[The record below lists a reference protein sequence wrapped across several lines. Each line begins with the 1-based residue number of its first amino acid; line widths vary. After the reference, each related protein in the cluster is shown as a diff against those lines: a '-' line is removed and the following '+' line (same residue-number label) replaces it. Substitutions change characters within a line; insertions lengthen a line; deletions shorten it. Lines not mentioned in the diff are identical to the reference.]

1 MKICPK
7 CGAEADGV
15 FCINCGAALNDSPAA
30 PAAEKP
36 AEAPVAAPVQPTYT
50 PPVQPT
56 YTAPQQPAY
65 QPTYTAPQQPY
76 GYYPPQQP
84 VEQPISV
91 GGWIGRSLIPCI
103 PGVGA
108 IIYLIM
114 LFVWMG
120 DKTKEETF
128 RNWAKAQLIVM
139 GIVIGLL
146 ILLIIFSAA
155 LGVSLAESMY

>member
-15 FCINCGAALNDSPAA
+15 FCINCGAAVNDSPAA
-30 PAAEKP
+30 PAT
-36 AEAPVAAPVQPTYT
+36 EAPAAAPQ
-50 PPVQPT
+50 QPT
-56 YTAPQQPAY
+56 YTAPQQNYGY
-65 QPTYTAPQQPY
+65 QPPQQPY

-84 VEQPISV
+84 AEQPVSV

-139 GIVIGLL
+139 GIAVGLV
-146 ILLIIFSAA
+146 ILLVIFSAA
-155 LGVSLAESMY
+155 LGMSIAESMYY

>member
-1 MKICPK
+1 MKTCPN
-7 CGAEADGV
+7 CGAEVDGV
-15 FCINCGAALNDSPAA
+15 FCISCGAAVNASSAA

-36 AEAPVAAPVQPTYT
+36 AEEPVAAPVQPTYT

-56 YTAPQQPAY
+56 Y

-84 VEQPISV
+84 TEQPISV

-139 GIVIGLL
+139 GIAVGLV
-146 ILLIIFSAA
+146 ILLVIFSAA
-155 LGVSLAESMY
+155 LGMSVAESMY

>member
-15 FCINCGAALNDSPAA
+15 FCINCGAAVNDSPAA

-36 AEAPVAAPVQPTYT
+36 AEAPVQPTYT

-56 YTAPQQPAY
+56 YTAPQQPYGY
-65 QPTYTAPQQPY
+65 QPPQQPY
-76 GYYPPQQP
+76 GYYPPRQPAEQP
-84 VEQPISV
+84 VSV

-114 LFVWMG
+114 LFVWVG

-139 GIVIGLL
+139 GIVFGLL

-155 LGVSLAESMY
+155 LGMSIAESMY

>member
-15 FCINCGAALNDSPAA
+15 FCISCGAAVNASPAA
-30 PAAEKP
+30 PATEKP
-36 AEAPVAAPVQPTYT
+36 AEEPVAAPVQPTYT

-56 YTAPQQPAY
+56 YTAPQQPYGY
-65 QPTYTAPQQPY
+65 QPPQQPY

-84 VEQPISV
+84 TEQPISV

-139 GIVIGLL
+139 GIAVGLV
-146 ILLIIFSAA
+146 ILLVIFSAA
-155 LGVSLAESMY
+155 LGMSVAESMY

>member
-15 FCINCGAALNDSPAA
+15 FCINCGAAVNESPAA

-36 AEAPVAAPVQPTYT
+36 AEAPVQPTYT

-56 YTAPQQPAY
+56 YTAPQQPYGY
-65 QPTYTAPQQPY
+65 QPPQQPY

-84 VEQPISV
+84 TEQPVSV

-128 RNWAKAQLIVM
+128 RNWAKAQLIVT
-139 GIVIGLL
+139 GIVFALAIVLV
-146 ILLIIFSAA
+146 IFSAV
-155 LGVSLAESMY
+155 LGISIAETLYY

>member
-15 FCINCGAALNDSPAA
+15 FCINCGAAVNDAPAA
-30 PAAEKP
+30 PADKP
-36 AEAPVAAPVQPTYT
+36 AEPAPTYT
-50 PPVQPT
+50 PP
-56 YTAPQQPAY
+56 A

-76 GYYPPQQP
+76 TPPVQPQQPYGYQPPQPYGYYPPQQP
-84 VEQPISV
+84 TEEPISV

-103 PGVGA
+103 PVVGT

-128 RNWAKAQLIVM
+128 RNWAKAQLVVM
-139 GIVIGLL
+139 GIVIGLV
-146 ILLIIFSAA
+146 ILLLIFSAA
-155 LGVSLAESMY
+155 LGVSLAESVYY

>member
-15 FCINCGAALNDSPAA
+15 FCINCGAAVNDSPAA
-30 PAAEKP
+30 PAAEAP
-36 AEAPVAAPVQPTYT
+36 AAAPV
-50 PPVQPT
+50 
-56 YTAPQQPAY
+56 

-76 GYYPPQQP
+76 GYQPPRQPYGYYPPQQP
-84 VEQPISV
+84 TEQPISV

-103 PGVGA
+103 PVVGA

-139 GIVIGLL
+139 GIVVGLSV
-146 ILLIIFSAA
+146 LLIIFAA
-155 LGVSLAESMY
+155 VVGVSFAEYAYY

>member
-15 FCINCGAALNDSPAA
+15 FCINCGAAVNDGPAA

-36 AEAPVAAPVQPTYT
+36 AYT
-50 PPVQPT
+50 PPVQP
-56 YTAPQQPAY
+56 AY
-65 QPTYTAPQQPY
+65 QPPVQPTYQPPQQPY

-84 VEQPISV
+84 AEEPISV
-91 GGWIGRSLIPCI
+91 GGWIGRSLIPYI
-103 PGVGA
+103 PVVGW

-128 RNWAKAQLIVM
+128 RNWAKAQLVVM
-139 GIVIGLL
+139 GIVIGLV
-146 ILLIIFSAA
+146 ILLVIFSAV
-155 LGVSLAESMY
+155 LGVSLAESLYY